1 MGREADR
8 PTVGERLSAVAAMLG
23 LVAAVGLALLGIAV
37 HLLAMQIQAGE
48 RDRAGL
54 VLPG

>member
-23 LVAAVGLALLGIAV
+23 LVAAVGLSLLGIAV

>member
-8 PTVGERLSAVAAMLG
+8 LTVGERLSAVTAMLG

>member
-37 HLLAMQIQAGE
+37 HLMAMQIQAGE